1 MGYRRFACGVI
12 APCRILVI
20 GQQNQTEES
29 ELNATTVALGLA
41 NSVFDLAMADSNWKI
56 MERARLSRSRFERLF
71 GNREVALVVMEPC
84 GSANHRPFRF
94 LGAPVSR

>member
-1 MGYRRFACGVI
+1 
-12 APCRILVI
+12 VI

-56 MERARLSRSRFERLF
+56 MERTRLTHSRLAR
-71 GNREVALVVMEPC
+71 
-84 GSANHRPFRF
+84 GSAIVKLHWP
-94 LGAPVSR
+94 